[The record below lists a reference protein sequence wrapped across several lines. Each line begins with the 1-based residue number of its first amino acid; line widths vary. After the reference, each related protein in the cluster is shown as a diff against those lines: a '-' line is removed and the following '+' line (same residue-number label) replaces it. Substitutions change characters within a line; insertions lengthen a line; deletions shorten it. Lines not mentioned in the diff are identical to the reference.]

1 MKKKFWISDPPI
13 FFYGALKIAI
23 FEFFWQ
29 KFVSCSK
36 MWQKFL
42 FHGRLPTYPIIF
54 RFKSWSDRKFLGG
67 ATEPFRTTELA
78 FLDPKN
84 RLQNPLANWYF
95 KQFVVSDNI

>member
-42 FHGRLPTYPIIF
+42 SKFLFHGRLPTYHIIL

-67 ATEPFRTTELA
+67 ATEPFRTAKLVFKTQKSLTEPSGELA
-78 FLDPKN
+78 L
-84 RLQNPLANWYF
+84 
-95 KQFVVSDNI
+95 

>member
-1 MKKKFWISDPPI
+1 MKNKFWISDPPI

-42 FHGRLPTYPIIF
+42 SEISVEI
-54 RFKSWSDRKFLGG
+54 SVAVGG
-67 ATEPFRTTELA
+67 P
-78 FLDPKN
+78 P
-84 RLQNPLANWYF
+84 NPQLFGHAI
-95 KQFVVSDNI
+95 S